1 MHPAGIKSITLV
13 YRYIYIDTFK
23 FHNCNNFNFEIRSK
37 VKSSNSIQG
46 PKTPTSNIPNQQPSR
61 TGTPTQNRADSHPV
75 AAREENSQ
83 SSCSYGRTTSNCS
96 SVKSREPS
104 GPQDELLEI
113 INDFKNNV
121 FTITEVERLVEN
133 WRNRNDVQQSFKDKQ
148 RQLTAMRE
156 EYERIQKRM
165 KEEMKAPTP
174 FDRIRKFFSKG
185 KKGLFDIVM
194 ILSFITSLI
203 LVLYFYFVIL
213 FRFKRFFEWK

>member
-1 MHPAGIKSITLV
+1 MYNFNKYLNFITFQFSN
-13 YRYIYIDTFK
+13 TFK
-23 FHNCNNFNFEIRSK
+23 SLK
-37 VKSSNSIQG
+37 VQIPIVQG

-61 TGTPTQNRADSHPV
+61 TGTPTQNRPDSHPV

-185 KKGLFDIVM
+185 KKGSFEAYNVTWIINIRNFVNIGANALFL
-194 ILSFITSLI
+194 LSNFI
-203 LVLYFYFVIL
+203 
-213 FRFKRFFEWK
+213 

>member
-1 MHPAGIKSITLV
+1 M
-13 YRYIYIDTFK
+13 
-23 FHNCNNFNFEIRSK
+23 
-37 VKSSNSIQG
+37 
-46 PKTPTSNIPNQQPSR
+46 
-61 TGTPTQNRADSHPV
+61 

-203 LVLYFYFVIL
+203 LVLYFYFVI
-213 FRFKRFFEWK
+213 

>member
-1 MHPAGIKSITLV
+1 M
-13 YRYIYIDTFK
+13 
-23 FHNCNNFNFEIRSK
+23 
-37 VKSSNSIQG
+37 
-46 PKTPTSNIPNQQPSR
+46 
-61 TGTPTQNRADSHPV
+61 
-75 AAREENSQ
+75 
-83 SSCSYGRTTSNCS
+83 
-96 SVKSREPS
+96 KSREPS

-185 KKGLFDIVM
+185 KKGSFDIVYND
-194 ILSFITSLI
+194 IVIYNIYIYSLI

>member
-1 MHPAGIKSITLV
+1 MKPCNVQIIFEKFQPK
-13 YRYIYIDTFK
+13 TF
-23 FHNCNNFNFEIRSK
+23 
-37 VKSSNSIQG
+37 SSTVENLMFPNLILQG
-46 PKTPTSNIPNQQPSR
+46 PKTPTSNAVSQQPSR
-61 TGTPTQNRADSHPV
+61 TATPTQSRSDSHPIP
-75 AAREENSQ
+75 AREENSQ
-83 SSCSYGRTTSNCS
+83 SSFSYGRTTSNS
-96 SVKSREPS
+96 SSTKSREPS

-156 EYERIQKRM
+156 EYERIQKRI

-185 KKGLFDIVM
+185 KKGSLERNTYIINNPLFHKV
-194 ILSFITSLI
+194 LI
-203 LVLYFYFVIL
+203 YFYF
-213 FRFKRFFEWK
+213 

>member
-1 MHPAGIKSITLV
+1 MFPNLIV
-13 YRYIYIDTFK
+13 
-23 FHNCNNFNFEIRSK
+23 
-37 VKSSNSIQG
+37 QG
-46 PKTPTSNIPNQQPSR
+46 PRTPTSNVVNQQPPR
-61 TGTPTQNRADSHPV
+61 TATPTQSRSDLHPML
-75 AAREENSQ
+75 AREENSQ
-83 SSCSYGRTTSNCS
+83 SSCSYGRANFNSGST
-96 SVKSREPS
+96 KSREPS

-174 FDRIRKFFSKG
+174 FDRIKKFFSKG
-185 KKGLFDIVM
+185 KKGP
-194 ILSFITSLI
+194 SKRNTSHMKKKET
-203 LVLYFYFVIL
+203 YFCKSLNYSCF
-213 FRFKRFFEWK
+213 

>member
-1 MHPAGIKSITLV
+1 M
-13 YRYIYIDTFK
+13 
-23 FHNCNNFNFEIRSK
+23 
-37 VKSSNSIQG
+37 
-46 PKTPTSNIPNQQPSR
+46 TSQQPSR
-61 TGTPTQNRADSHPV
+61 TATPTQYRHDCHPST
-75 AAREENSQ
+75 REENSH
-83 SSCSYGRTTSNCS
+83 SSYSYGRTTSS
-96 SVKSREPS
+96 SSTKSREPS

-185 KKGLFDIVM
+185 KKGECWK
-194 ILSFITSLI
+194 
-203 LVLYFYFVIL
+203 
-213 FRFKRFFEWK
+213 KRM